1 MPIAIG
7 AKTDSTVTKKMQLTH
22 YNTNFKKRIFPII
35 LVSDNVTNAP
45 NIGSLFRIADAFGV
59 EKLILC
65 GKDIPLGRK
74 MTKTSRATEKVVN
87 YGIED
92 AALKVVENLKT
103 SGYQIITLEITNT
116 SQPIHS
122 VNFSKDKPIALI
134 IGDENFGVSEGILK
148 TSNTIIHIDMF
159 GQNSSMNVVQA
170 TNIALY
176 EITKQ
181 LL

>member
-1 MPIAIG
+1 
-7 AKTDSTVTKKMQLTH
+7 MQLTH
-22 YNTNFKKRIFPII
+22 YNSNFKKRTFPIV

-45 NIGSLFRIADAFGV
+45 NLGSLFRIADAFGV

-65 GKDIPLGRK
+65 GEHIPLGRK
-74 MTKTSRATEKVVN
+74 MAKTARATEKFVN
-87 YGIED
+87 YEVS
-92 AALKVVENLKT
+92 AFASQVVESLKT
-103 SGYQIITLEITNT
+103 SGYQIISLEITAA
-116 SQPIHS
+116 SEPIHQFK
-122 VNFSKDKPIALI
+122 FSAEKPMALI
-134 IGDENFGVSEGILK
+134 IGDENFGIAEAILNN
-148 TSNTIIHIDMF
+148 SDAIIHIEMF